1 MGTHRVRLTKVTA
14 LPRKTQTKWPHR
26 DIRPPAFMR
35 AALTVEWLNAS
46 KGTAAYR
53 RVLALRTELEALR
66 AELDKPFHPIE
77 WETAERPT
85 KRSAAHLQRLNEF
98 TKRHDQLNVLL
109 GRYSFKKALAYNLT
123 GRRWWLTEIPKNP
136 RGPQIEIENEVQ
148 FSKIRVTEAW
158 VAAALASLAASR
170 ELSKVRLCDNCQE
183 RWLVSVRPT
192 MDRFCSAGCRE
203 HFHTHSDA
211 YRESKAANQRRYRER
226 LKENVANGARYFD
239 SEVKPQQP
247 KKGR

>member
-14 LPRKTQTKWPHR
+14 LPRKTQTKWTHR
-26 DIRPPAFMR
+26 DIRSPSFMA

-66 AELDKPFHPIE
+66 AELDTPFQTIE

-85 KRSAAHLQRLNEF
+85 KQSAKHLERVNEF
-98 TKRHDQLNVLL
+98 TERHRQLNLLL
-109 GRYSFKKALAYNLT
+109 GKYSFKKALAYNLADH
-123 GRRWWLTEIPKNP
+123 RWWLTEIPKNP
-136 RGPQIEIENEVQ
+136 RGPQIEIEDEIQ
-148 FSKIRVTEAW
+148 FRKIRVGEAW
-158 VAAALASLAASR
+158 VVTALAQLAASR
-170 ELSKVRLCDNCQE
+170 ELSTVHLCENCQE
-183 RWLVSVRPT
+183 RWHVALRSI
-192 MDRFCSAGCRE
+192 DRFCSDKCRE

-211 YRESKAANQRRYRER
+211 YRARKRKIQQEYRQRIRENFGNSLNR
-226 LKENVANGARYFD
+226 ITTA
-239 SEVKPQQP
+239 